1 MNISEHIYK
10 DLYSF
15 LIKDWKNTS
24 LIVDKSNNKAF
35 SSFLKNV
42 VEYSLD
48 KTNYFFNYETIETLN
63 NSQLPE
69 IYKIKLLDSLNKI
82 YYDKIS
88 FSSLDFSK
96 RLISFLESKYC
107 CINSLRPQGWEAFI
121 LNYQK
126 NKNSNIDTSNYYN
139 TISNIRKNNF
149 NGFHF
154 TKEENFYDNVSI
166 HLSGYKYF
174 NHNIYPFE
182 NLVDSIVKYV
192 IEINS
197 LLYTKQL
204 NSKIIKNYKNENDFK
219 NEFSEYL
226 NYQEIK
232 LKFEIQQDNLKQKE
246 DITKIL
252 KKISTN

>member
-1 MNISEHIYK
+1 LNISEQIHK
-10 DLYSF
+10 DIYSF

-48 KTNYFFNYETIETLN
+48 KTNFFFNYEVIETLT
-63 NSQLPE
+63 NSQLSDN
-69 IYKIKLLDSLNKI
+69 YKIKLLESLNKI
-82 YYDKIS
+82 YYDKSS
-88 FSSLDFSK
+88 FSSSEFSK
-96 RLISFLESKYC
+96 RLINFLATKYD
-107 CINSLRPQGWEAFI
+107 CINSLRPQGWETFI
-121 LNYQK
+121 LNHQK
-126 NKNSNIDTSNYYN
+126 NKNLNIDTANYYN
-139 TISNIRKNNF
+139 NISAIRQHNF

-166 HLSGYKYF
+166 QISGYKYF
-174 NHNIYPFE
+174 NHNVYPFE

-204 NSKIIKNYKNENDFK
+204 TNKIIKICKNENDFK
-219 NEFSEYL
+219 SEFSDYF
-226 NYQEIK
+226 NYQEVK
-232 LKFEIQQDNLKQKE
+232 LNFEIEQENLKQRE